1 LYLRKAAVLETVVVD
16 CLEQTKQSM
25 EFLRHV
31 LFNGRCLA
39 LRLVLMASPEQVRQ
53 CKEMRKWIRD
63 CMVQVVEDGEDL
75 VGSVR
80 GVLGPLPVDR
90 TKLYSAPSRFH
101 TIALPSVPSH
111 PPTAE

>member
-1 LYLRKAAVLETVVVD
+1 LYFRKAAVLETVVVD

-31 LFNGRCLA
+31 LFNGRCLG

-75 VGSVR
+75 LGSVR
-80 GVLGPLPVDR
+80 GVLGRLHKTVFRSFSLPHHCPPLCSLPPS
-90 TKLYSAPSRFH
+90 YS
-101 TIALPSVPSH
+101 
-111 PPTAE
+111 